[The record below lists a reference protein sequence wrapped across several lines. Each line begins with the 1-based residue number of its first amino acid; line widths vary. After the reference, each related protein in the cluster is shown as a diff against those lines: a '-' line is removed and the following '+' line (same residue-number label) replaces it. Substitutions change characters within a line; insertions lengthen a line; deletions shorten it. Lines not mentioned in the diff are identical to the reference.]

1 MRKWLALS
9 GVIAAVDQLSKITA
23 NAALTLHEPVAVA
36 PYFNLTLVYNPG
48 AAFSILG
55 DAGGW
60 QRWALLGVTAAVCA
74 FLYHWLKRL
83 ERDETWSAVAITLII
98 GGALGNA
105 IDRLAYGHV
114 VDFIDLYYGEHH
126 WPAFNVADAAITAG
140 AAALI
145 LIAARNG

>member
-9 GVIAAVDQLSKITA
+9 GVIAAVDQLSKLVA
-23 NAALTLHEPVAVA
+23 DSRLSLHDPVAIA
-36 PYFNLTLVYNPG
+36 PHLNLTLVYNPG
-48 AAFSILG
+48 AAFSVLG

-60 QRWALLGVTAAVCA
+60 QRWALLGVTVAVCA

-83 ERDETWSAVAITLII
+83 EPGETWSAVAITAII

-105 IDRLAYGHV
+105 IDRLAYGYV
-114 VDFIDLYYGEHH
+114 VDFIDLYYGDYH

-145 LIAARNG
+145 LIAAKNG